1 MKLSHSPSELERCCK
16 LLDSLDDR
24 ERIWLIPRGKIR
36 NLSYTRP
43 GLISPF
49 EAIDLIKSD
58 DDLNEYL
65 LAVYEGI
72 DEYISPEQLQ
82 LCNSIWSEIIS
93 DRSISKSMNVV
104 GITIQQVIDPKKHIE
119 LKILVRKYIKSEVET
134 DKSKW
139 INILNEKHPGWMDR
153 DHNFSRFEN
162 WLLRIIWGYLSGE
175 LYKAYGEGKKTLDTY
190 KILTDELLKLSEH
203 SVFTFFS
210 LSNLGGAEKNSLERM
225 GENASLM
232 SDFILT
238 SRKDETLKERALA
251 VEILKLFLM
260 YAKKSHVRGAQIFLN
275 AEFVE
280 NYIDRKT
287 IQRCWDMV
295 KKLKMDKVYGF

>member
-36 NLSYTRP
+36 NLSYTRS

-65 LAVYEGI
+65 LAVYEGT

-190 KILTDELLKLSEH
+190 KTLTDELLKLSEH

>member
-36 NLSYTRP
+36 NLSYTRS

-190 KILTDELLKLSEH
+190 KTLTDELLKLSEH

-260 YAKKSHVRGAQIFLN
+260 YAKNSHVRGAQIFLN

>member
-36 NLSYTRP
+36 NLSYTRS

-190 KILTDELLKLSEH
+190 KTLTDELLKLSEH